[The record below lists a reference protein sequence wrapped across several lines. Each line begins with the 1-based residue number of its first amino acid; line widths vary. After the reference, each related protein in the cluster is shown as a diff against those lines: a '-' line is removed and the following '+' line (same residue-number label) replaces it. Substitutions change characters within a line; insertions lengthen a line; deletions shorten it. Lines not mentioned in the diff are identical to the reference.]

1 MRPIKA
7 KMDFYYK
14 DNLYVKGDEIKVETK
29 EELVRLNEKG
39 FIEPISYKEIQD
51 FGKESKKKNEEE

>member
-14 DNLYVKGDEIKVETK
+14 DILYVKGDEVKVETK

-51 FGKESKKKNEEE
+51 FGKEPKKKYEEE